1 MKLGNNRRYGQLP
14 RNSDWQ
20 DKAVEFDPELEQ
32 ATGDADAATP
42 AAESSY
48 DFLQAP
54 ADAATDTPAAPEE
67 CSSVIGSGSTWQ
79 GNLTTDASVRLE
91 GKVSGDIKASGT
103 VHVTDGA
110 QVNATVH
117 ARFVIISG
125 SFDGKLYCTERLEL
139 RPSSRIK
146 GSITT
151 RSLSVGEGA
160 FIDGEIHMTDEVP
173 DHKAV
178 GAASR
183 SGGLPSDTP
192 ENGAGNATK
201 TEAEVKRAAR

>member
-1 MKLGNNRRYGQLP
+1 LKLGNNRRYGQLP
-14 RNSDWQ
+14 RNTDWQ
-20 DKAVEFDPELEQ
+20 DKAVEFDPELEE
-32 ATGDADAATP
+32 ATTEAAAPASAADN
-42 AAESSY
+42 SY
-48 DFLQAP
+48 DFLQTP
-54 ADAATDTPAAPEE
+54 ADAASDTPAAPEE

-103 VHVTDGA
+103 VHITDGA

-139 RPSSRIK
+139 RPSSRIQ

-173 DHKAV
+173 DHKSVA
-178 GAASR
+178 GATR
-183 SGGLPSDTP
+183 SGGLLSVTQ
-192 ENGAGNATK
+192 ENGAENGK
-201 TEAEVKRAAR
+201 TEAETKRTR